1 MPKASCSMMCFLSM
15 YAVGMTVAF
24 LISVVVCI
32 VSTGDCQEIHN
43 GRNASNFQKAQNRQT
58 FFEAN
63 FFSDV
68 EAKGSEL
75 SKQEGGCQEREQKLP
90 PLLLGLHFLELVAL
104 GLLTMHCI
112 FHCHT
117 LGVYLKQAY
126 YKRQQRQLEEE
137 IKKAEEEK
145 AKLKQQVDKE
155 VEMRLQK
162 EKGKGSKFNP
172 DISLENMG

>member
-1 MPKASCSMMCFLSM
+1 MPKASCLMTCFLSL

-32 VSTGDCQEIHN
+32 VTTGDCQEIHN
-43 GRNASNFQKAQNRQT
+43 GRNASNFQEAQTRQT

-75 SKQEGGCQEREQKLP
+75 SKQEGGCGCQEREQKLP
-90 PLLLGLHFLELVAL
+90 PLLLGFYFLELVAL

-112 FHCHT
+112 FITT
-117 LGVYLKQAY
+117 LW
-126 YKRQQRQLEEE
+126 ES
-137 IKKAEEEK
+137 I
-145 AKLKQQVDKE
+145 
-155 VEMRLQK
+155 
-162 EKGKGSKFNP
+162 
-172 DISLENMG
+172 

>member
-1 MPKASCSMMCFLSM
+1 MTCFLSL
-15 YAVGMTVAF
+15 YAVWMTVAF

-32 VSTGDCQEIHN
+32 VTTGDCQEIYN
-43 GRNASNFQKAQNRQT
+43 GRNVSNFQEAQTRQT

-75 SKQEGGCQEREQKLP
+75 SKQEGGSGCQEREQKLP

-117 LGVYLKQAY
+117 FGVYLKQAY
-126 YKRQQRQLEEE
+126 YKRQQRQLELE
-137 IKKAEEEK
+137 I
-145 AKLKQQVDKE
+145 
-155 VEMRLQK
+155 
-162 EKGKGSKFNP
+162 
-172 DISLENMG
+172 